1 MADLDKVIAAFECC
15 DDHGDPDCDHCPY
28 MDDDFVGTCTSRNKL
43 FDDAVALLKAHVMT
57 PEEVEAVRQGDYVW
71 IELRRTD
78 ILYSA
83 IREDD
88 DFVGNGDYFLLDE
101 VTDCD
106 DYLSWYRFWS
116 AQPSE
121 ERRHA
126 TPWEDHDG

>member
-1 MADLDKVIAAFECC
+1 MPDLDKVIAAFECC

-43 FDDAVALLKAHVMT
+43 FDDAVALLKARVMT
-57 PEEVEAVRQGDYVW
+57 PEEVEAVGQQEVVW
-71 IELRRTD
+71 VEIRRTD
-78 ILYSA
+78 ALYAA
-83 IREDD
+83 IRDGN
-88 DFVGNGDYFLLDE
+88 DFVGNGDYFFLGE

-116 AQPSE
+116 ARPSE

-126 TPWEDHDG
+126 TPWDDHDG